1 MYITMSADSNFCSN
15 YFTINVQT
23 NMLYTNLYSDTCQLY
38 FNKTGK
44 NERKE
49 AEEKIENESI
59 FYFSKAFIGNAAFA
73 TT

>member
-1 MYITMSADSNFCSN
+1 
-15 YFTINVQT
+15 
-23 NMLYTNLYSDTCQLY
+23 MLYTNLYSDTCQLY

-44 NERKE
+44 SKRKE